1 MKYKLNIKNDVDVCS
16 SRFSD
21 LTDYIL
27 NLPYGFRFSDEV
39 VHIRGYDSMA
49 ELKASA
55 KVDVVPCDC
64 PDCMRGLEKQRQ
76 KAEKL
81 AIIANIMPLPT

>member
-1 MKYKLNIKNDVDVCS
+1 MSKYKLNVANDVDVCS

-21 LTDYIL
+21 DTDYIL

-49 ELKASA
+49 ELKQSA
-55 KVDVVPCDC
+55 KIDVVPCDC
-64 PDCMRGLEKQRQ
+64 QDCKHGLQKQR
-76 KAEKL
+76 
-81 AIIANIMPLPT
+81 IAKRLGIPL